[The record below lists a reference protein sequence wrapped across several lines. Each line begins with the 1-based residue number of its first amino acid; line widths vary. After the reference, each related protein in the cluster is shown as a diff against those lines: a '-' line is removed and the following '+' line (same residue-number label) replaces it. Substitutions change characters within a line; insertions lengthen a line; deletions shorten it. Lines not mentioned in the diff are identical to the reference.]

1 MAIFR
6 QGKRVGIFDIRGGIS
21 RGDYKSSA
29 YHKTDRDPRFKM
41 QANTDTTIGRFRAAM
56 NASEGYARPA
66 RFAVRI
72 FPPSNLQKMVEQ
84 QNNVINREQQ
94 VLLSSDSTSGTSGVM
109 NDDPFAG
116 RSSKYMNDLVLTYGR
131 QVNIHC
137 ENVSMPGVTLDSQSI
152 QRGSEPARDQVVGH
166 NYEGE
171 IQATFY
177 ADKYLRERHFF
188 EAWQKLAVEPIGHKA
203 NYYDNYVG
211 KMHIYQ
217 LGDDNDIN
225 EIRDMPSYGIEA
237 IEVYPKTIAAVEY
250 GYGKSNE
257 IVRVQVGFAYK
268 QWYNMGTNPES
279 GRLSDDT
286 LPFGT
291 LRQRAAQV
299 KARNPGLL
307 GMLPP
312 SIGRAARGAISQGR
326 TVLNPVGRIFKGKVF
341 PPFT

>member
-1 MAIFR
+1 
-6 QGKRVGIFDIRGGIS
+6 
-21 RGDYKSSA
+21 
-29 YHKTDRDPRFKM
+29 M

-84 QNNVINREQQ
+84 QNNVINKEQQ
-94 VLLSSDSTSGTSGVM
+94 VLLSSDSTSGTPGIM
-109 NDDPFAG
+109 DDDPFAG

>member
-6 QGKRVGIFDIRGGIS
+6 AGKRLGPFDIRGGIS

-41 QANTDTTIGRFRAAM
+41 QANTDNTIGRFRSAM
-56 NASEGYARPA
+56 ASAEGYARPA

-72 FPPSNLQKMVEQ
+72 FPPANLAALVKQ
-84 QNNVINREQQ
+84 QNNTVSKEGQ
-94 VLLSSDSTSGTSGVM
+94 VLIPSDV
-109 NDDPFAG
+109 NDYGGDDESMDAVAAAYNP
-116 RSSKYMNDLVLTYGR
+116 KYMNDLVQTYGR
-131 QVNIHC
+131 QINIHC
-137 ENVSMPGVTLDSQSI
+137 ENVSMPGVTLDSQSV

-217 LGDDNDIN
+217 LGDDN
-225 EIRDMPSYGIEA
+225 EAERDRPSYAIEA

-268 QWYNMGTNPES
+268 QWYNMATNPD
-279 GRLSDDT
+279 GNKMNNDT

-291 LRQRAAQV
+291 ARQREAV
-299 KARNPGLL
+299 IKARNPGLL

-312 SIGRAARGAISQGR
+312 SISRAGRDLISQGR
-326 TVLNPVGRIFKGKVF
+326 TVLNPIGRIFKGKVF